1 MTLCG
6 IKWKASPFKK
16 KYPNYDDKCHA
27 PGIGTMYQCK
37 EEFGGVADFSS
48 FTVHRT
54 VRMVVMV
61 VFLFQK
67 VIIIIHSIFLAST
80 SPCLASKLLRSSS
93 IAAQSWKETLDQDR
107 ETRRTLWAPWYSF
120 VVWSRG

>member
-1 MTLCG
+1 
-6 IKWKASPFKK
+6 
-16 KYPNYDDKCHA
+16 
-27 PGIGTMYQCK
+27 MYQCK

-48 FTVHRT
+48 FRVHRT

-93 IAAQSWKETLDQDR
+93 TAAQSWKENSTRIERQDGR
-107 ETRRTLWAPWYSF
+107 YGH
-120 VVWSRG
+120 RGIHL